1 MASGLVVRKSWEWRG
16 AGDMGG
22 LIEFNFEL
30 NYRIVVE
37 LKRVFFADAGDIHYE
52 PVVVQEFH
60 WFVGSLK

>member
-1 MASGLVVRKSWEWRG
+1 MKFCDFHLVNW
-16 AGDMGG
+16 

-30 NYRIVVE
+30 NYRIVVK

-60 WFVGSLK
+60 WIVGSLK